1 MWATGQ
7 KQWEEDGGGNI
18 RQREAEQD
26 EDKISGLL
34 WPMFNRVRCS
44 MLSSRQSLQPTGKLD
59 KRHAPEDAPY
69 PADDDDERG
78 QLQQPDDHVD
88 AERSSLGLDAR

>member
-1 MWATGQ
+1 
-7 KQWEEDGGGNI
+7 
-18 RQREAEQD
+18 
-26 EDKISGLL
+26 
-34 WPMFNRVRCS
+34 

-88 AERSSLGLDAR
+88 AERSSLGLDARWRPAVEYAESWHQRPCKVIQQ